1 MKLFES
7 AWRDGFDFFAR
18 FYDTDLG
25 KSRHE
30 KINSNYEWFEEDV
43 KGIYSYLL
51 DKNIKLSKKQ
61 GQAKNGR
68 NQYGFTD
75 PISRYIR
82 DDYWKQ
88 KHFNLNPRIWYLD
101 IETRTNTVSQ
111 GFPEPSEAVEPVSL
125 IQVFDNVLNTMIIFG
140 LRDWESRADYKLEY
154 NVKYIKCADEVEL
167 FKSFKKLMSKLD
179 PLLIYAWNGDNFDFP
194 YLYNRAKNLGLSL
207 FDERGS
213 VEMRTTK
220 DERGMMLFK
229 VYAPGYFLIDLMD
242 IYKKLVLKP
251 RTSYSLDNISR
262 VELNDS
268 KIQHDEFLDFDSF
281 YTGKNYHISEN
292 AYEDTVREEIRQLQ
306 IRKSK
311 GEKVDDEL
319 EKLISF
325 QFVYYGIYDV
335 YLLKKLDDKLKLS
348 HIMLNMAALMGSQ
361 YSDMLGTVKKWAT
374 YISNMAYTEKLI
386 APIKTEHTDPYIVG
400 GFVRPPV
407 VGKHRWVMS
416 ADADSMY
423 PLLSIAAYNM
433 SPETFIPVAKL
444 PSDLREYILKYFNDQ
459 DEDKRSELSEEVW
472 TEIKKLL
479 AKYNYSLAINGA
491 VFTKDFKG
499 IIPELVEN
507 IYGDRK
513 KAKKTML
520 RYHSVKANIE
530 TYINNHSLFPEMS
543 SEKIKDPLE
552 YNDVYENISLSDLHE
567 LINVCEKQ
575 GTLFEVEQMTLK
587 ILINSLY
594 GALGNKQFLFFNER
608 IAQAIT
614 GNGRFFIKMLADNIE
629 LNLQQIKPYNG
640 KYMLYGDTDSC
651 VGSTKITLKDETMTI
666 ADLYDNMTGVIEVRG
681 KDNFIKHVNTEK
693 YALSVNSNFELEHKP
708 IKYVM
713 KHKVSK
719 RMFKIKVNGNEL
731 IVTEDHSIMV
741 KRDNKLISCKPYEIK
756 ENDELMYIND
766 L

>member
-7 AWRDGFDFFAR
+7 AWREKFDYFAR
-18 FYDTDLG
+18 YFDTDLN
-25 KSRHE
+25 KSCYE
-30 KINSNYEWFEEDV
+30 KISNNYEWFEEDP
-43 KGIYSYLL
+43 KGIYTSLM
-51 DKNIKLSKKQ
+51 DKTIRLSKRQGQQKDGRGKQ
-61 GQAKNGR
+61 GL
-68 NQYGFTD
+68 TD

-82 DDYWKQ
+82 DNYWQKKQ
-88 KHFNLNPRIWYLD
+88 YNNNPKIWYLD

-111 GFPEPSEAVEPVSL
+111 GFPEPSEALEPISL
-125 IQVFDNVLNTMIIFG
+125 IQIFDSELKTMVIFG
-140 LRDWESRADYKLEY
+140 LRDWEARDDYKLDY
-154 NVKYIKCADEVEL
+154 NVKYFKCKDEVEL
-167 FKSFKKLMSKLD
+167 ISNFNKLFKNLD
-179 PLLIYAWNGDNFDFP
+179 PLIIYAWNGSNFDYP
-194 YLYNRAKNLGLSL
+194 YLFNRSKKLGIPI
-207 FDERGS
+207 FDSHGNATLGTTRNDNGS
-213 VEMRTTK
+213 IS
-220 DERGMMLFK
+220 FK
-229 VYAPGYFLIDLMD
+229 LTVPGHFFIDLLD
-242 IYKKLVLKP
+242 VYKKFVLKP
-251 RTSYSLDNISR
+251 RTSYSLDNIAK

-268 KIQHDEFLDFDSF
+268 KVQHDEFLDFDSF
-281 YTGKNYHISEN
+281 YTGENYHISET

-311 GEKVDDEL
+311 GENVESEL

-335 YLLKKLDDKLKLS
+335 YLLKKLDDKIKLS
-348 HIMLNMAALMGSQ
+348 HILLNMSSLMGSQ
-361 YSDMLGTVKKWAT
+361 ISDMMGTIKKWMI
-374 YISNMAYTEKLI
+374 YICNEAYKRKLI
-386 APIKTEHTDPYIVG
+386 APAETEHSDPYIVG

-433 SPETFIPVAKL
+433 SPETFIPVSKL

-472 TEIKKLL
+472 TEIQKLL

-520 RYHSVKANIE
+520 HYHSVKANIE
-530 TYINNHSLFPEMS
+530 TYINEHKEFSNEDHEL
-543 SEKIKDPLE
+543 KDPLE
-552 YNDVYENISLSDLHE
+552 YNSYNGLSLNDLKR
-567 LINVCEKQ
+567 LIDECDKK
-575 GTLFEVEQMTLK
+575 GILFEVEQMTLK

-594 GALGNKQFLFFNER
+594 GALGKKQFLFFNEK

-629 LNLQQIKPYNG
+629 LNLQQMKPYNG

-666 ADLYDNMTGVIEVRG
+666 ADLYDNMTGEIEVRG

-693 YALSVNSNFELEHKP
+693 YALSVNSNFELEHKH

-756 ENDELMYIND
+756 ETDELMYIND